1 MTRTQKAE
9 ARRQLDESFDYLQHL
24 KQDMEEQKC
33 KQELIDRLDNI
44 LGDIQNLTFDLLH

>member
-9 ARRQLDESFDYLQHL
+9 ARKGLDEAFDYLQHI

-33 KQELIDRLDNI
+33 KQDIIDRLDDVLGELENI
-44 LGDIQNLTFDLLH
+44 VFDLL